1 MSNKIHISGY
11 TAGKLR
17 SKGYAVVQR
26 GFVTVKV
33 PVLGLLYLLCII

>member
-1 MSNKIHISGY
+1 MSNRIHISGY

-17 SKGYAVVQR
+17 SKGYVVVQR

-33 PVLGLLYLLCII
+33 QF